1 MRLYE
6 DILIYLYT
14 EYELNITN
22 KGVQYLAE
30 CIAEVYRD
38 RTWSIHMT
46 KLYETVASRHET
58 TWKNVERLARQEVK
72 KVSNNKLGEF
82 ILRQAIIIKQNKKR
96 KRGNVERVLQKNI
109 TRKDCLR
116 WRQRV
121 YRT

>member
-14 EYELNITN
+14 EYEMNITN

-38 RTWSIHMT
+38 RTWSVHMT
-46 KLYETVASRHET
+46 RLYETIASKHET

-82 ILRQAIIIKQNKKR
+82 ILRQAIIKQNKR
-96 KRGNVERVLQKNI
+96 KRGNEK
-109 TRKDCLR
+109 
-116 WRQRV
+116 
-121 YRT
+121 

>member
-14 EYELNITN
+14 EYEMNITN

-38 RTWSIHMT
+38 RTWSVHMT
-46 KLYETVASRHET
+46 KLYEMIASKHET

-82 ILRQAIIIKQNKKR
+82 ILRQAIIIKQNKR
-96 KRGNVERVLQKNI
+96 KRGNGK
-109 TRKDCLR
+109 
-116 WRQRV
+116 
-121 YRT
+121 

>member
-14 EYELNITN
+14 EYEMNITN

-38 RTWSIHMT
+38 KTWSVHMT
-46 KLYETVASRHET
+46 KLYETIASKHET

-82 ILRQAIIIKQNKKR
+82 ILRQAIIIKQNKR
-96 KRGNVERVLQKNI
+96 KRGNGK
-109 TRKDCLR
+109 
-116 WRQRV
+116 
-121 YRT
+121 

>member
-14 EYELNITN
+14 EYEMNITN

-38 RTWSIHMT
+38 RIWAVHMT
-46 KLYETVASRHET
+46 KLYETIASKHET

-82 ILRQAIIIKQNKKR
+82 ILRQAIIIKQNKR
-96 KRGNVERVLQKNI
+96 KRGNGK
-109 TRKDCLR
+109 
-116 WRQRV
+116 
-121 YRT
+121 

>member
-14 EYELNITN
+14 EYEMNITN

-38 RTWSIHMT
+38 RAWSVHMT
-46 KLYETVASRHET
+46 KLYETIASKHET

-72 KVSNNKLGEF
+72 KVSNN
-82 ILRQAIIIKQNKKR
+82 
-96 KRGNVERVLQKNI
+96 NI
-109 TRKDCLR
+109 
-116 WRQRV
+116 W
-121 YRT
+121 YRLYSG

>member
-14 EYELNITN
+14 EYKMNITN

-30 CIAEVYRD
+30 CIAEVYTD
-38 RTWSIHMT
+38 RIWSVHMT
-46 KLYETVASRHET
+46 YLYEAIASRHDT

-82 ILRQAIIIKQNKKR
+82 ILRQAIIIKQNKR
-96 KRGNVERVLQKNI
+96 KRGNEK
-109 TRKDCLR
+109 
-116 WRQRV
+116 
-121 YRT
+121 

>member
-22 KGVQYLAE
+22 NGVQYLAE
-30 CIAEVYRD
+30 CIAEVYKD
-38 RTWSIHMT
+38 RTWSVHMT
-46 KLYETVASRHET
+46 KLYEAIASRHNT

-82 ILRQAIIIKQNKKR
+82 ILRQAIIIKQNKR
-96 KRGNVERVLQKNI
+96 KRGNEK
-109 TRKDCLR
+109 
-116 WRQRV
+116 
-121 YRT
+121 

>member
-14 EYELNITN
+14 EYEMNITN

-38 RTWSIHMT
+38 RTWSVHMT
-46 KLYETVASRHET
+46 KLYETVATKHDA

-82 ILRQAIIIKQNKKR
+82 ILRQAIIIKQNKR
-96 KRGNVERVLQKNI
+96 KRGNEK
-109 TRKDCLR
+109 
-116 WRQRV
+116 
-121 YRT
+121 

>member
-14 EYELNITN
+14 EYEMNITN

-30 CIAEVYRD
+30 CIAEVYKD
-38 RTWSIHMT
+38 RIWSVHMT
-46 KLYETVASRHET
+46 YLYEAIASRHDT

-82 ILRQAIIIKQNKKR
+82 ILRQAIIIKQNKK
-96 KRGNVERVLQKNI
+96 KERNEK
-109 TRKDCLR
+109 
-116 WRQRV
+116 
-121 YRT
+121 

>member
-14 EYELNITN
+14 EYEMNITN

-38 RTWSIHMT
+38 RTWAVHMT
-46 KLYETVASRHET
+46 KLYETIASKHET

-72 KVSNNKLGEF
+72 KVSDNKLGEF
-82 ILRQAIIIKQNKKR
+82 ILRQAIIIKQNKR
-96 KRGNVERVLQKNI
+96 KRGNEK
-109 TRKDCLR
+109 
-116 WRQRV
+116 
-121 YRT
+121 

>member
-14 EYELNITN
+14 EYEMNITN

-38 RTWSIHMT
+38 RIWSVHMT
-46 KLYETVASRHET
+46 KLYETVSSRHGT

-72 KVSNNKLGEF
+72 KVSDNKLGEF
-82 ILRQAIIIKQNKKR
+82 ILRQAIIIKQNKR
-96 KRGNVERVLQKNI
+96 KRGNGK
-109 TRKDCLR
+109 
-116 WRQRV
+116 
-121 YRT
+121 

>member
-46 KLYETVASRHET
+46 KLYETIASKHET

-72 KVSNNKLGEF
+72 KVSDNKLGEF
-82 ILRQAIIIKQNKKR
+82 ILRQAIIIKQNKR
-96 KRGNVERVLQKNI
+96 KRGNEK
-109 TRKDCLR
+109 
-116 WRQRV
+116 
-121 YRT
+121 

>member
-14 EYELNITN
+14 EYEMNITN

-30 CIAEVYRD
+30 CITEVYKD
-38 RTWSIHMT
+38 RVWSVHMT
-46 KLYETVASRHET
+46 YLYEAIASRHDT

-82 ILRQAIIIKQNKKR
+82 ILRQAIIIKQNKKKER
-96 KRGNVERVLQKNI
+96 KEK
-109 TRKDCLR
+109 
-116 WRQRV
+116 
-121 YRT
+121 

>member
-14 EYELNITN
+14 EYEMNITN

-38 RTWSIHMT
+38 RTWAVHMT
-46 KLYETVASRHET
+46 KLYELVATKHET

-72 KVSNNKLGEF
+72 KVSSNKLGEF
-82 ILRQAIIIKQNKKR
+82 ILRQAIIIKQNKR
-96 KRGNVERVLQKNI
+96 KRGNEK
-109 TRKDCLR
+109 
-116 WRQRV
+116 
-121 YRT
+121 